1 LEFEFILFLAGAST
15 YLLSAIAFIIAFISP
30 KNKVTATGIW
40 LSVAGVTLNGLS
52 LIARWIS
59 SGHPPLA
66 GTYETLSLLS
76 FFIGIVF
83 IFIIKKKWVKA
94 EALGV
99 SVLPLIT
106 VFMLVAFINYSEA
119 GALAVSLRSIWLFIH
134 VPIAIFSYALF
145 AVAAVGGILYLLK
158 NRKSIEDSES
168 DKLPDLKVIDN
179 MIYRSV
185 AGGFIL
191 LTIAIVTG
199 AVWAEN
205 AWGSYWSWDPKET
218 WSLITWFVYAI
229 FLHTRLVK
237 GWRGKKTSIIAI
249 IGFIAVIFTYF
260 GVNLIGGLHS
270 Y

>member
-1 LEFEFILFLAGAST
+1 MEAEFILFCAGAAA
-15 YLLSAIAFIIAFISP
+15 YLLSAIAFIAGYIVSKDKISGAG
-30 KNKVTATGIW
+30 VW
-40 LSVAGVTLNGLS
+40 LSMGAVALNGFS

-59 SGHPPLA
+59 SGHPPLT
-66 GTYETLSLLS
+66 GIYETLSLFA

-83 IFIIKKKWVKA
+83 LFIIKKGWVKA
-94 EALGV
+94 GVLGI
-99 SVLPLIT
+99 SVLPLIL
-106 VFMLVAFINYSEA
+106 VFMLVALINYSEA
-119 GALAVSLRSIWLFIH
+119 GVLAVSLRSIWLFIH

-145 AVAAVGGILYLLK
+145 GVAAVCGALYLLK
-158 NRKSIEDSES
+158 SRKQGNEVESER
-168 DKLPDLKVIDN
+168 LCDLSVIDKVV
-179 MIYRSV
+179 YRSV

-199 AVWAEN
+199 AVWAES

-237 GWRGKKTSIIAI
+237 GWKGKKAAIIAI
-249 IGFIAVIFTYF
+249 IGFVAVIFTYF

>member
-1 LEFEFILFLAGAST
+1 LEVEFILFCAGAVA
-15 YLLSAIAFIIAFISP
+15 YLLSAIAFIAAFIFS
-30 KNKVTATGIW
+30 KDKISKVGVW
-40 LSVAGVTLNGLS
+40 LSMLAIVLNGIS

-59 SGHPPLA
+59 SGHPPLT
-66 GTYETLSLLS
+66 GTYETLSLFS
-76 FFIGIVF
+76 FFIGVVF
-83 IFIIKKKWVKA
+83 IFIVKKKVVKA
-94 EALGV
+94 GVLGV
-99 SVLPLIT
+99 SILPLIM
-106 VFMLVAFINYSEA
+106 VFVLVALINYSEA
-119 GALAVSLRSIWLFIH
+119 GVLAVSLRSIWLFIH

-145 AVAAVGGILYLLK
+145 GVAAVCGVLFLLK
-158 NRKSIEDSES
+158 SRKQGEES
-168 DKLPDLKVIDN
+168 KTERTHDLSVIDKVV
-179 MIYRSV
+179 YRSV

-199 AVWAEN
+199 AVWAES

-237 GWRGKKTSIIAI
+237 GWKGKKAAVIAI
-249 IGFIAVIFTYF
+249 IGFVAVIFTYF

>member
-1 LEFEFILFLAGAST
+1 MEAEFILFCAGAAA
-15 YLLSAIAFIIAFISP
+15 YLVSAAAFIAAFIFS
-30 KNKVTATGIW
+30 KDKVSRAGVW
-40 LSVAGVTLNGLS
+40 LSMAAIVLNGLS

-59 SGHPPLA
+59 SGHPPLT
-66 GTYETLSLLS
+66 GIYETLSLFS

-83 IFIIKKKWVKA
+83 IFIVRKKWVKA
-94 EALGV
+94 GVLGV
-99 SVLPLIT
+99 SVLPLIL
-106 VFMLVAFINYSEA
+106 VFVLVALINYSEA

-145 AVAAVGGILYLLK
+145 GVAAVCGVLYLLK
-158 NRKSIEDSES
+158 SRQRGDEPEGGRSHDIN
-168 DKLPDLKVIDN
+168 VIDKVV
-179 MIYRSV
+179 YRSV
-185 AGGFIL
+185 AGGFIM

-199 AVWAEN
+199 AVWAES

-237 GWRGKKTSIIAI
+237 GWKGKKAAIIAI
-249 IGFIAVIFTYF
+249 IGFVAVIYTYF

>member
-1 LEFEFILFLAGAST
+1 LEAEFILFCAGAAV
-15 YLLSAIAFIIAFISP
+15 YLLSAIAFIVAFITPNDKISGAG
-30 KNKVTATGIW
+30 VWLGI
-40 LSVAGVTLNGLS
+40 AGVTLNGLS
-52 LIARWIS
+52 LIARWIT
-59 SGHPPLA
+59 SGHPPLT
-66 GTYETLSLLS
+66 GIYETLSLLS
-76 FFIGIVF
+76 FFMGLVL
-83 IFIIKKKWVKA
+83 IFMIKKKWVKP
-94 EALGV
+94 EVLGI
-99 SVLPLIT
+99 SILPLIM
-106 VFMLVAFINYSEA
+106 VFILVALINYSEA

-145 AVAAVGGILYLLK
+145 GVAAVCGVLYLLK
-158 NRKSIEDSES
+158 NRRHGEES
-168 DKLPDLKVIDN
+168 KTESPHDLKVIDN
-179 MIYRSV
+179 VVYRSV

-199 AVWAEN
+199 AIWAES

-237 GWRGKKTSIIAI
+237 GWRGKKAAVIAI
-249 IGFIAVIFTYF
+249 IGFVAVIFTYF